1 MRSVHAVKGEKMG
14 KLILA
19 FVVGL
24 MVGGMFGF
32 FVAALL
38 AASRKGD

>member
-1 MRSVHAVKGEKMG
+1 MG

-19 FVVGL
+19 FVIGL

-32 FVAALL
+32 FIAALMTV
-38 AASRKGD
+38 ARKGEDDG